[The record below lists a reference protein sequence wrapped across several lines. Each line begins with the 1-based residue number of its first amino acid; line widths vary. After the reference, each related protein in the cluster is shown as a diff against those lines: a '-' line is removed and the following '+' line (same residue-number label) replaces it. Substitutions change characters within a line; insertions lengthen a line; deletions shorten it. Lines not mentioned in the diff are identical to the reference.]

1 MIKCPKCG
9 GNSVLVRAS
18 LPIPLDE
25 DGNVDFS
32 LITIREGA
40 EYVNLSDI
48 ADAIELEDSMWTE
61 CTGNGYKAGCGAYG
75 RLCDFTVEDKSTDT
89 EYLSI
94 DGISGTALQEEE
106 DALVW
111 RFGEGASALQPQW
124 NRGVR
129 FGGYGAL
136 RFRNH

>member
-61 CTGNGYKAGCGAYG
+61 CTGKW
-75 RLCDFTVEDKSTDT
+75 
-89 EYLSI
+89 I
-94 DGISGTALQEEE
+94 
-106 DALVW
+106 
-111 RFGEGASALQPQW
+111 
-124 NRGVR
+124 
-129 FGGYGAL
+129 
-136 RFRNH
+136 